1 MPRRPPRPIRPVRLP
16 VVLLLVLAVV
26 LSASG
31 WTTIRIRRG
40 DTLSAIAARYH
51 TTVAALVALNR
62 LPGSGNLIYA
72 GDTLRIPGRPSTRT
86 EGSRSR
92 TYVVRAGD
100 TVSAIAARYGT
111 TTSWIGAH
119 NRLRSVRML
128 AIGDRLTLPGAV
140 QESRPSAPFGR
151 TYPAAVYRAAARDRA
166 RMARRHAPSRAEV
179 RSLVAGTARR
189 YGLDPALALAIAT
202 QESGFRHGVVST
214 ADAVGAMQV
223 LPGTGRYVSRYVVG
237 RRLDLFDARDNV
249 TAGVALLHSL
259 VREAG
264 VKDAVAGY
272 YQGLGSVRS
281 NGMYADTKIYVRSV
295 LALRNRYR

>member
-1 MPRRPPRPIRPVRLP
+1 MPRRFPRPSLRLRRPA
-16 VVLLLVLAVV
+16 VLLLVLAVV

-40 DTLSAIAARYH
+40 DTLSEIAARYH

-72 GDTLRIPGRPSTRT
+72 GDTLRIPGQPSSSSSGSHTRT
-86 EGSRSR
+86 
-92 TYVVRAGD
+92 YLVRAGD
-100 TVSAIAARYGT
+100 TVSGIAARYGT
-111 TTSWIGAH
+111 STAWIAAH
-119 NRLRSVRML
+119 NRLRSVRLL
-128 AIGDRLTLPGAV
+128 AIGARLTVPGAV

-166 RMARRHAPSRAEV
+166 RMAQRQHPSRDTV
-179 RSLVAGTARR
+179 RRLVAGTARR
-189 YGLDPALALAIAT
+189 FGVDPALALAVAT
-202 QESGFRHGVVST
+202 QESGFQHGVVST

-223 LPGTGRYVSRYVVG
+223 LPGTGEYVSRYLVG

-259 VREAG
+259 VRQAG
-264 VKDAVAGY
+264 VRHAVAGY